1 MLLKFYLLLPN
12 LAVWKFHEDEIGNG
26 TCIGSLYFAVIGKI
40 YSKSVWGYCFI
51 CGIGTPRPGSKIK
64 QNTFSTPFLCTNF
77 NRFNGRWE
85 TQIFLIMN
93 EKNYL
98 IQFDYGEVE
107 HSISIL
113 SHNAF
118 SEKNLVT
125 KVWLQDSIND
135 YILTNNLQQGNCTAK
150 NIRLFKGSDLI
161 IKVDEF

>member
-1 MLLKFYLLLPN
+1 
-12 LAVWKFHEDEIGNG
+12 
-26 TCIGSLYFAVIGKI
+26 
-40 YSKSVWGYCFI
+40 
-51 CGIGTPRPGSKIK
+51 
-64 QNTFSTPFLCTNF
+64 
-77 NRFNGRWE
+77 
-85 TQIFLIMN
+85 MN
-93 EKNYL
+93 ENNYL